1 MDYISRIADKLQQVL
16 ADNVGVDRT
25 IITPKLIQAALN
37 HNMTLR
43 SNVGGYPIPNAPGFK
58 IYTYPNV
65 EDIPVAVY
73 YGDNILAKVS
83 AHNHV
88 HTYGLTDNGWE
99 KARKGWNDIRKTGNR
114 ARLLDI

>member
-37 HNMTLR
+37 HRIGSSTNI
-43 SNVGGYPIPNAPGFK
+43 GYPIPNAPGFK
-58 IYTYPNV
+58 IYTWPNAK
-65 EDIPVAVY
+65 DIPVAVY
-73 YGDNILAKVS
+73 YGDNLLVKVS

-88 HTYGLTDNGWE
+88 HTHGLTDNGWE